1 MPLAHHVHWLFAQGD
16 GPAAVTSHWRPDS
29 FGMSI
34 ISVIIFTLVGIFLS
48 LVGFKLWDLITPG
61 SLEVEICQKQNI
73 AAAILGAA
81 IILGVSIIVAA
92 AMIG

>member
-1 MPLAHHVHWLFAQGD
+1 MFAQEQM
-16 GPAAVTSHWRPDS
+16 PAVHWRPDS
-29 FGMSI
+29 FLTSI
-34 ISVIIFTLVGIFLS
+34 FSVFMFTLVGIVLS
-48 LVGFKLWDLITPG
+48 IVGFKLWDWITPG

-73 AAAILGAA
+73 AAAILGAS